1 MWMQNYDPFQ
11 SELVSFIVALLP
23 VIFMLVLLSVLRVK
37 GYIASVL
44 TLLFT
49 IVIAM
54 VWGMPP
60 LIAVLSGSYG
70 FAYGLFPIIYIIF
83 PAFLLYNL
91 VVDHGHFTAMRRTM
105 EQLTPDRRLQLVLI
119 GFCFTA
125 FLDSIAGFVAPVAIS
140 TSILISL
147 GFPARTAA
155 CLCLVASAVPAAYGA
170 IGIPVI
176 VMSKVTNLDL
186 QLLSQTIAQ
195 IIPFMSFLIPGWL
208 VVSLA
213 GWRNAREVWVHIFL
227 CSITYSSMTWLVATY
242 FGPYLAGVIP
252 ALASLG
258 VVLWSIK
265 RIPPINVYRFD
276 GDELVVA
283 GSNPN
288 WYALGR
294 GWFPFILVTIVVM
307 VWNIPVINR
316 LLDEFTVIWSIPG
329 LDGMVIK
336 MPPASFRE
344 EPLLAKLS
352 LNVLSSAGT
361 GIFVATILTS
371 AWLGISASSYRK
383 TLVAT
388 LRQMKWP
395 TINMGSVF
403 ALAFIINFSGM
414 SSTLGLAFASTGAMY
429 PFFTPL
435 LALLGSFIVGSNTAT
450 NAMFGAL
457 EVVSAEKLGFDPV
470 LAVSILS
477 CGTVAGKMVAPQ
489 ALAVATAAAGLTG
502 REGDIFRY
510 VLKQSITFAVI
521 LGILAL
527 IKVYLE

>member
-1 MWMQNYDPFQ
+1 MWVQNYNPF
-11 SELVSFIVALLP
+11 ENPWISFIVALLP
-23 VIFMLVLLSVLRVK
+23 VIFMLVLLSILRVK

-44 TLLFT
+44 TLMFT
-49 IVIAM
+49 IVIAFL
-54 VWGMPP
+54 WGMPP
-60 LIAVLSGSYG
+60 SVAVLAGGYG
-70 FAYGLFPIIYIIF
+70 FGYGLFPIIYIIF
-83 PAFLLYNL
+83 AAFLLYNL
-91 VVDHGHFTAMRRTM
+91 VVDHGHFNAMRQTM
-105 EQLTPDRRLQLVLI
+105 EQLTPDRRLQLILI

-155 CLCLVASAVPAAYGA
+155 GLCLVASAVPAAYGA

-176 VMSKVTNLDL
+176 VMSKVTNVDL
-186 QLLSQTIAQ
+186 QLLSKTIAQ
-195 IIPFMSFLIPGWL
+195 VIPFMSFLIPGWL
-208 VVSLA
+208 VVSLV
-213 GWRNAREVWVHIFL
+213 GWRKAHEVWVHIFL
-227 CSITYSSMTWLVATY
+227 CSITYSVMTWLVATY

-258 VVLWSIK
+258 VVLWSIR
-265 RIPPINVYRFD
+265 RIPPKHVYRFA
-276 GDELVVA
+276 DEEYITA

-288 WYALGR
+288 WLELSR
-294 GWFPFILVTIVVM
+294 GWFPFIVVTCIVM
-307 VWNIPVINR
+307 VWNIPFVNR
-316 LLDEFTVIWSIPG
+316 LLEQFTVNWPIPG

-336 MPPASFRE
+336 IPPASFRE
-344 EPLLAKLS
+344 ESLPAVLS
-352 LNVLSSAGT
+352 LNFFSSAGT
-361 GIFVATILTS
+361 GILVSTILT
-371 AWLGISASSYRK
+371 AACLKISVRSYCN
-383 TLVAT
+383 TLVST
-388 LRQMKWP
+388 LRQIKWP

-414 SSTLGLAFASTGAMY
+414 SSTLGLAFAATGPLY

-435 LALLGSFIVGSNTAT
+435 LALVGSFIVGSNTAT

-489 ALAVATAAAGLTG
+489 ALAVAAAAAGLSG
-502 REGDIFRY
+502 NEGDIFCY
-510 VLKQSITFAVI
+510 VLKQSIIFACI
-521 LGILAL
+521 LGVLAQ
-527 IKVYLE
+527 IIMYLL